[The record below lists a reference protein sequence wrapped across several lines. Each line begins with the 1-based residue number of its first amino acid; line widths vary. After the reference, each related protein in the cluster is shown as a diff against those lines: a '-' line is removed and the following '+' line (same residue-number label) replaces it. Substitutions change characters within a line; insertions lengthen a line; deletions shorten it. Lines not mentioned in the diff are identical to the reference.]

1 MTDTVFVAKNGIVA
15 NTSFVANSTGIYFN
29 NINSTSNGIFANG
42 SVISV
47 GNSSVNVSVNSTNFT
62 GTSNNSSYLGGTIAS
77 SYQTTAGLASNV
89 ATLTANNST
98 YFNGQSASYYQTN
111 IGLASNVAT
120 LTSNNTS
127 YVGSVSA
134 ANVVSNNQLQ
144 SNLSSYQTNAGLAA
158 NVAILSSNNSTYF
171 NGQPASYYQTTA
183 GLAANVLSLTSNNT
197 SYVGSVSAANVVS
210 NNQLQSNLSN
220 YQTLAGLSSNVAI
233 LSSNNSTYFNGQP
246 ASYYQ
251 TNGGLAS
258 NVALLTANN
267 SNYLGG
273 ISYSS
278 YVNTSQLSAN
288 LNNYQTTAGLA
299 SNVATLISNNT
310 SYVGSVSAANVVSNA
325 QLQANLSNYAAL
337 SGATFTGDVYI
348 YRSGAPT
355 TGVLYLNNSGTR
367 YIYYDGSNYQLSGT
381 NLYVNGS
388 LALTYSNYNSYAPT
402 LTGTGAS
409 GTWSINITGGSNS
422 SVYANQSITNT
433 FTIGTAAY
441 HVSNGNMGIGTSSP
455 GTKLQIANGS
465 IGLSDGYGYT
475 WGSTYISGY
484 SGNYMSF
491 TTNASERMRIDS
503 SGNVGIGTS
512 SPSYLLDVNGAS
524 RVGGLAFSLTG
535 GDQYLYDSGSG
546 GATIRTGSGGS
557 DSYFTFYANGTFQLL
572 NGGLKFS
579 DGSIQS
585 TAAISPTTAGA
596 VGTYAFAVPMTSTVT
611 FGTNIAGSYLY
622 SSDSTGYGG
631 TTLSGTWKCM
641 GASYGE
647 NPTLWLR
654 IA

>member
-77 SYQTTAGLASNV
+77 SYQTTAGLSSIV
-89 ATLTANNST
+89 ATLSANNST
-98 YFNGQSASYYQTN
+98 YLNGQPSSYYQTN
-111 IGLASNVAT
+111 GGLAANVAT

-144 SNLSSYQTNAGLAA
+144 SNLSNYQTNAGLAA
-158 NVAILSSNNSTYF
+158 NVATLTANNSTYF
-171 NGQPASYYQTTA
+171 NGQSVSYYQTTA

-299 SNVATLISNNT
+299 SNVATLTSNNT
-310 SYVGSVSAANVVSNA
+310 SYVGSVSSANVVSNT
-325 QLQANLSNYAAL
+325 QLQANLNNYAAL

-388 LALTYSNYNSYAPT
+388 LALTTSNYNSYAPT

-455 GTKLQIANGS
+455 A
-465 IGLSDGYGYT
+465 
-475 WGSTYISGY
+475 
-484 SGNYMSF
+484 
-491 TTNASERMRIDS
+491 
-503 SGNVGIGTS
+503 
-512 SPSYLLDVNGAS
+512 YLLDV
-524 RVGGLAFSLTG
+524 
-535 GDQYLYDSGSG
+535 SGS
-546 GATIRTGSGGS
+546 ARFTGSVILNTTSGI
-557 DSYFTFYANGTFQLL
+557 YANGGYGVAGQTLTS
-572 NGGLKFS
+572 NGSSVYWSNGIS
-579 DGSIQS
+579 STSNIQVNS
-585 TAAISPTTAGA
+585 LGVGTAAS
-596 VGTYAFAVPMTSTVT
+596 
-611 FGTNIAGSYLY
+611 
-622 SSDSTGYGG
+622 G
-631 TTLSGTWKCM
+631 TTGEIRATNQITAYYSDKRLKTDIVPISNPIDKIMSISGVTYRSNEIA
-641 GASYGE
+641 ASYGYTDDSEQVGVIAQEIEAVLPQIIRPAPFDTDYVDGKLVSRSGE
-647 NPTLWLR
+647 NYKTVQYEKIIPLLIEAIKDQQR
-654 IA
+654 QIEELKNRG